1 MFVNFFIKRPVFATV
16 SALIILIV
24 GVISIPIL
32 PVAQYPDISPK
43 QVSVTANYTG
53 ADAKTVEETVTTVLE
68 REINGVDG
76 MRYMTSSSTNS
87 GTSSITVTFD
97 ASRNQDIAAVDV
109 QNRVSQAEPSL
120 PQTVIRNGVQ
130 VSKQSNTLLMGFGLF
145 TENDEYDNI
154 FLSNYA
160 DLYLVDALERVE
172 GVGNVQIFGE
182 RKYAMRIWLNPD
194 RLASRNLVAQD
205 VIDALEE
212 QNIQVGAGQVGQP
225 PVPGDQRFQISLR
238 ADTRLETVAE
248 FEDLIVATQDDGTLI
263 KLKDVGRAELGAQD
277 YGTFLRFR
285 GNEAV
290 GLGIYQLPGSNALD
304 VAEGVKAK
312 MRELSQDFPPGIQ
325 YDIGFNTTDFVRQ
338 SIISVVQTLL
348 QAVVL
353 VILVIFIFLQDW
365 RTTLIPAITIPVSLL
380 GTFAFVKLFG
390 FSINSLTLFGIT
402 LATGMVVDDAIIVVE
417 NISRRVQDDAY
428 PPKKAAM
435 VAMKE
440 LTGAV
445 IATSLVLM
453 AVFIPVA
460 FFPGTTGA
468 LYRQFALTIAFAIA
482 VSTFN
487 ALTLTPTLSG
497 LLLRQKMPS
506 RGILAIAFGWFNNG
520 LSALERGY
528 RGLIIFFSR
537 IKMIILAGFV
547 ALLVL
552 TSWVYQQVPQAFL
565 PQEDQGYFITIVQ
578 GPEGASLP
586 YTSDVMEQIE
596 SLYLDIPEV
605 RATFAVGGF
614 AFGGSTPNQ
623 GVIFTPLIPWSER
636 TQPSQSAQAI
646 INQVRG
652 QLRGIP
658 EARVF
663 PVNPP
668 SIRGLGS
675 FGGFQFQ
682 LQDRR
687 GTFEISELVQNM
699 RKLLGA
705 ANQNPNLQGVF
716 STYAAN
722 TPILELDVDRDRAK
736 ALQVDIN
743 DIFSTLQTYFGS
755 RYVNDFTMS
764 RRNYRVYVQA
774 DGEFRDN
781 PEEINQLYVKSNND
795 QMIPLG
801 NLVNVTATTGAQ
813 TINHYNTF
821 RSIEISGEAAPG
833 ASSGEA
839 LAAMEQAA
847 EQTLAPGLGYEW
859 SGTSLEQIESG
870 GQAPLIFAL
879 GLVFVFLVL
888 AAQYESYI
896 DPMIIMMSVPL
907 AVLGA
912 LTAQSLRGLSNDI
925 YTQIGLVMLI
935 GLASKNSIL
944 IVEYANQIRELG
956 LTITQSAIVAAQRR
970 MRPIIMTAISTLS
983 SIFPL
988 VIATGAGSA
997 SRQSLGTAVF
1007 GGMLVATFLSLFVVP
1022 ILYILVKTLGERLF
1036 GQRHPQQEDIALS
1049 SVTPNG
1055 KVTPSAHES
1064 DEKNR

>member
-16 SALIILIV
+16 SALIVLLV
-24 GVISIPIL
+24 GAICIPIL

-43 QVSVTANYTG
+43 QVSVRANYTG

-87 GTSSITVTFD
+87 GTSSITVTFE
-97 ASRNQDIAAVDV
+97 ASRDQDIAAVDV
-109 QNRVSQAEPSL
+109 QNRVSQAESSL
-120 PQTVIRNGVQ
+120 PQTVIQNGVE
-130 VSKQSNTLLMGFGLF
+130 VSKESNTILMGFGLF
-145 TENDEYDNI
+145 TENDQYDNV

-182 RKYAMRIWLNPD
+182 RKYAMRIWLNPN

-205 VIDALEE
+205 VIDALQE

-225 PVPGDQRFQISLR
+225 PVPGDQQFQISLR

-248 FEDLIVATQDDGTLI
+248 FEDLIINSQEDGTLI

-277 YGTFLRFR
+277 YSSFLRFR

-290 GLGIYQLPGSNALD
+290 GLGIYQQPGSNALD
-304 VAEGVKAK
+304 VARGVKAK
-312 MRELSQDFPPGIQ
+312 MKELSQDFPPGMR
-325 YDIGFNTTDFVRQ
+325 YDVGFDTTDFVQQ
-338 SIISVVQTLL
+338 SMISVVQTLL

-353 VILVIFIFLQDW
+353 VVLVIFVFLQDW
-365 RTTLIPAITIPVSLL
+365 RTTLIPAITIPVSLI
-380 GTFAFVKLFG
+380 GTFAFVKIFG

-417 NISRRVQDDAY
+417 NISRKIQDDAY
-428 PPKKAAM
+428 PPRKAAM
-435 VAMKE
+435 VAMQE

-487 ALTLTPTLSG
+487 ALTLTPALSG

-506 RGILAIAFGWFNNG
+506 RGIFAVIFGWFNNF
-520 LSALERGY
+520 LSSVERGY
-528 RGLIIFFSR
+528 RGLIIFFGR
-537 IKMIILAGFV
+537 IKFIILGGFV

-552 TSWVYQQVPQAFL
+552 TAWVYNQVPKAFL

-578 GPEGASLP
+578 GPEGASLQ
-586 YTSDVMEQIE
+586 YTSEVMAQVEN
-596 SLYLDIPEV
+596 LYLDIPEV

-614 AFGGSTPNQ
+614 AFGGNTPNQ

-636 TQPSQSAQAI
+636 TSPSQSAQAI
-646 INQVRG
+646 INRVRG
-652 QLRGIP
+652 QIMGMP
-658 EARVF
+658 EANVF

-668 SIRGLGS
+668 PIRGLGS

-687 GTFEISELVQNM
+687 GNLDINEFVQSM
-699 RKLLGA
+699 GPLLGA
-705 ANQNPNLQGVF
+705 ANQHPDIAGAF
-716 STYAAN
+716 SRFAAN
-722 TPILELDVDRDRAK
+722 TPILELNVDRDRAK

-743 DIFSTLQTYFGS
+743 DIFSSLQTYFGS
-755 RYVNDFTMS
+755 RYVNDFTMN

-781 PEEINQLYVKSNND
+781 PAEINQIYVKSNND

-801 NLVNVTATTGAQ
+801 NLVSVSSTIGAQ
-813 TINHYNTF
+813 SINHYNTF
-821 RSIEISGEAAPG
+821 RSIEINGEAAPG
-833 ASSGEA
+833 SSSGEA
-839 LAAMEQAA
+839 LAAMEAVA

-859 SGTSLEQIESG
+859 TGTSLEQIQSA

-888 AAQYESYI
+888 AAQYESYV
-896 DPMIIMMSVPL
+896 DPIIIMLSVPL

-944 IVEYANQIRELG
+944 IVEFANQLRELG
-956 LTITQSAIVAAQRR
+956 LTITQSAMVAAQKR

-1007 GGMLVATFLSLFVVP
+1007 GGMFIATFLSLFVVP
-1022 ILYILVKTLGERLF
+1022 ILYIIIKTLGEKIF
-1036 GQRHPQQEDIALS
+1036 GERYPQSSTALNSTITSQERFTS
-1049 SVTPNG
+1049 SSSENDG
-1055 KVTPSAHES
+1055 KT
-1064 DEKNR
+1064 R